1 MINVRIYLKS
11 GSTMMIGC
19 SECSF
24 TFNKATGSYEGYD
37 IKNPDRSFGIDPKQI
52 EAWEIFNK

>member
-1 MINVRIYLKS
+1 
-11 GSTMMIGC
+11 MMIGC